1 LFFFNSFPKW
11 NEYALVVVPC
21 LEEEYQVII
30 TNVVDSEFKKKE
42 IDEGNMNIKKG
53 RRRKRDKTL
62 FTFFTFLLIHLR
74 DEEGEKKCQ
83 TLKENVD
90 VKDDVSK

>member
-1 LFFFNSFPKW
+1 
-11 NEYALVVVPC
+11 VPCRC
-21 LEEEYQVII
+21 LEEDDQVII

-74 DEEGEKKCQ
+74 DEEGKKMPNTEGKFGC
-83 TLKENVD
+83 KG
-90 VKDDVSK
+90 